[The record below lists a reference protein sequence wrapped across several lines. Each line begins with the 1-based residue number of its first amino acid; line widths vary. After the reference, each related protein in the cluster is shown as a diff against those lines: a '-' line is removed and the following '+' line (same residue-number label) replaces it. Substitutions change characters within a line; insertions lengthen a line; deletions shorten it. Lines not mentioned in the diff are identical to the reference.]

1 MHIKENV
8 SLLKEINNLRRELKV
23 VRTQAHDYEA
33 ALKIA
38 RKNGFSDRAVLA
50 TIKAS
55 PPPTE
60 LGKIEPND
68 DARVLEL
75 QKKEIGKLRTRI
87 RDFERIQMT
96 NKLPP
101 LLPQQH

>member
-1 MHIKENV
+1 MKL
-8 SLLKEINNLRRELKV
+8 S
-23 VRTQAHDYEA
+23 RTQAHDFEA

-38 RKNGFSDRAVLA
+38 RKSGFNDRAVLA

-60 LGKIEPND
+60 LGKVEPTD
-68 DARVLEL
+68 DKRILEI
-75 QKKEIGKLRTRI
+75 QRKEISKLRTKI
-87 RDFERIQMT
+87 RELEGMQLS

-101 LLPQQH
+101 LLSIPQIQ